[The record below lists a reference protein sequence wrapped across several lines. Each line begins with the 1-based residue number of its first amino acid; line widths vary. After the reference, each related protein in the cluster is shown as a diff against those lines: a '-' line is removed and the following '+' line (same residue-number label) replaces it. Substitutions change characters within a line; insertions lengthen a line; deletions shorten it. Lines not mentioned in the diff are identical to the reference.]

1 MHKNNKTR
9 FAAIAAAVFVTLN
22 VSAQTNAPATPPEP
36 KPKWDTSAAAG
47 LTLTR
52 GNSDTVVFTANIL
65 ANRKG
70 TPNEWSLGA
79 DATYGEN
86 NSVKNNESLH
96 GFVQYNRLVTER
108 FYGYARADLLH
119 DEIADVKYR
128 LTVSPGV
135 GYYFIKNDKTTLSG
149 EVGPGFIYERQ
160 GGKEKSYLTLRVG
173 EKFEHKF
180 TAKTRVW
187 QSLEILPQVDHFKNT
202 IVIGEVGV
210 EAGLTE
216 KLSLRSYIQD
226 TYDNEPAPGREKND
240 LKLVTAIA
248 YKF

>member
-1 MHKNNKTR
+1 MIT
-9 FAAIAAAVFVTLN
+9 IAAAAFVGLN
-22 VSAQTNAPATPPEP
+22 AVAQTAAPAEPP

-96 GFVQYNRLVTER
+96 GFVQYNRLVTDK

-135 GYYFIKNDKTTLSG
+135 GYYFIKNDKTSLSA
-149 EVGPGFIYERQ
+149 EVGPGFVYERQ
-160 GGKEKSYLTLRVG
+160 GGKDKSYLTLRVG

-180 TAKTRVW
+180 TARTRVW

-202 IVIGEVGV
+202 IVIGEVGA

-226 TYDNEPAPGREKND
+226 TYDNEPAPGRKKND